1 MRNLIALKR
10 KALGMTQEELASI
23 LKISR
28 PYLSDLENGKY
39 NVSGKLMLKIAN
51 ALGCKV
57 EEIFFDDTVNHAEQ
71 KPKAG

>member
-1 MRNLIALKR
+1 MKNTITEKR
-10 KALGMTQEELASI
+10 KSLGMTQEELAKL

-28 PYLSDLENGKY
+28 PYLSDIENGKY
-39 NVSGKLMLKIAN
+39 NVSGRLMLKIAN

>member
-57 EEIFFDDTVNHAEQ
+57 EEIFFDDAVNHAEQ